1 MLLAFLPGGQRLYIV
16 VNGPLTDRKLI
27 WQELTDVVEIREA
40 QSVLKVINPAN
51 REMKCQLLWTEKVQ
65 HTKSQRNK
73 AIFWKQFTPRREMLH
88 FGNGVHSTVVEVSF
102 YEERLKYSLHM
113 YPT

>member
-1 MLLAFLPGGQRLYIV
+1 MLLAFLPGGQRLCIV

-65 HTKSQRNK
+65 HTRSQRNK